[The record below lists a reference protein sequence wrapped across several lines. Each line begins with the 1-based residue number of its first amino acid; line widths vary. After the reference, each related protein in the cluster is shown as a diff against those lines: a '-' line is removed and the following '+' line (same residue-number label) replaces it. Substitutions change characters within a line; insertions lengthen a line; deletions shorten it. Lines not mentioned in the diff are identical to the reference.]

1 MNSDGFKAA
10 GAYVTKSLTVLLTLV
25 ALLLAGFLLQ
35 SKLTGTEPA
44 IAGCKLYIVMSGSM
58 EPALKVGSIVGVK
71 PLAPEEVRPGD
82 IVTFRSEHN
91 SSVTTHRVNR
101 VEADENGLLFYTKGD
116 ANEVEDPSPV
126 EPRHLIGKVVLTVP
140 YVGYLF
146 AYARTPQGARTLF
159 GLAVL
164 TVAGELAYNLLT
176 SKKQNKQAA
185 TEANAESPPEG
196 RL

>member
-1 MNSDGFKAA
+1 MNSGRLKEV
-10 GAYVTKSLTVLLTLV
+10 GAYVTKSVTGLLTAV
-25 ALLLAGFLLQ
+25 ALLLVFFLLQ
-35 SKLTGTEPA
+35 SKVAGTEPA
-44 IAGCKLYIVMSGSM
+44 IAGHKIYIVMSGSM
-58 EPALKVGSIVGVK
+58 EPALKVGSIVVVK
-71 PLAPEEVRPGD
+71 PLDPEEIRPGD
-82 IVTFRSEHN
+82 IITFRSEHN

-101 VEADENGLLFYTKGD
+101 VGADENGLLFYTIGD

-126 EPRHLIGKVVLTVP
+126 EPRHLIGNVVLTVP

-164 TVAGELAYNLLT
+164 VVAGELVYNFMT
-176 SKKQNKQAA
+176 GKKQSRRAA
-185 TEANAESPPEG
+185 TEANAESPPES

>member
-1 MNSDGFKAA
+1 
-10 GAYVTKSLTVLLTLV
+10 
-25 ALLLAGFLLQ
+25 
-35 SKLTGTEPA
+35 
-44 IAGCKLYIVMSGSM
+44 M

-164 TVAGELAYNLLT
+164 VVAGELVYNFMT
-176 SKKQNKQAA
+176 GKKQSRRAA

>member
-1 MNSDGFKAA
+1 MNSGRLKEV
-10 GAYVTKSLTVLLTLV
+10 GAYVTKSVTGLLTAV
-25 ALLLAGFLLQ
+25 ALLLVFFLLQ
-35 SKLTGTEPA
+35 SKVAGTEPA
-44 IAGCKLYIVMSGSM
+44 IAGHKIYIVMSGSM
-58 EPALKVGSIVGVK
+58 EPALKVGSIVVVK
-71 PLAPEEVRPGD
+71 PLDPEEIRPGD
-82 IVTFRSEHN
+82 IITFRSEHN

-164 TVAGELAYNLLT
+164 VVAGELVYNFMT
-176 SKKQNKQAA
+176 GKKQSRRAA